1 MPQVVTLLFQS
12 PSKEDFKKKV
22 LDKHIILSIASTYYH
37 ILFESIRSY
46 LVSVYIRQW
55 LEPAD
60 YLWGEWAPN

>member
-46 LVSVYIRQW
+46 LVSVYIRQ
-55 LEPAD
+55 
-60 YLWGEWAPN
+60 